1 MSKICYTG
9 KPVIQL
15 YRIFSMLI
23 NRFMKKIALPLIGL
37 CSLLLLLSCSED
49 RDDIQISNNLEIKNF
64 IYSAMNIYYLYKPD
78 VPVLANDF
86 FDSQADLN
94 VYLDPFN
101 TPEDLYED
109 LLSNADRFSFMTDDY
124 RELEN
129 RFAGVS
135 KDNGLEYRLVRV
147 SPGSD
152 EIIGY
157 VRYIIPNSNASTKD
171 IKRGDAFTK
180 VNNTPLTITN
190 YLDLLALDTYTL
202 TLADLTDTGN
212 AVSIT
217 ENGRSVTLTKEE
229 GLIENPILIAKT
241 LNISGQKIGYLM
253 YNAYTADFDDELNA
267 AFAQFKTD
275 GITDLVLDLRYNG
288 GGSVESA
295 IDLTSM
301 ITGQFNGEVITKQ
314 QWNPE
319 IQAAFEAEDPEA
331 LIDRFNN
338 TIRTGESI
346 NSLNLGRLFVIG
358 TGSTA
363 SASELTIIGLKP
375 YINVQTIGT
384 TTVGKFQASTTLY
397 DSENFS
403 RQNVN
408 PNHFYAI
415 QPLIYTYANSAG
427 TVGPPTGIEPDFEIA
442 ERASNLGVLG
452 DPNEPLLK
460 MALDQ
465 ILGRSASTKSFENT
479 THLETVGESK
489 MFNPDFQRM
498 YVLDLPKS

>member
-1 MSKICYTG
+1 
-9 KPVIQL
+9 
-15 YRIFSMLI
+15 
-23 NRFMKKIALPLIGL
+23 MKKTTLPLIL
-37 CSLLLLLSCSED
+37 FCCALFTISCSED
-49 RDDIQISNNLEIKNF
+49 RDDVQIVSNLEIKNF

-86 FDSQADLN
+86 FNDQSDLN
-94 VYLDPFN
+94 SYLDPFN
-101 TPEDLYED
+101 TPEDLFED
-109 LLSNADRFSFMTDDY
+109 LLSGQDRFSFITDDY
-124 RELEN
+124 RELED

-147 SPGSD
+147 APGSND
-152 EIIGY
+152 IVGY
-157 VRYIIPNSNASTKD
+157 VRYIIPNSNAATKG

-180 VNNTPLTITN
+180 VNGTSLTLTN
-190 YLDLLALDTYTL
+190 YIDLLALDTYTL
-202 TLADLTDTGN
+202 TLADITNDGTTT
-212 AVSIT
+212 SII

-241 LNISGQKIGYLM
+241 LTIDGSKIGYLL
-253 YNAYTADFDDELNA
+253 YNAYTADFDDELNDT
-267 AFAQFKTD
+267 FAQFKAD
-275 GITDLVLDLRYNG
+275 GISDLVLDLRYNG

-295 IDLTSM
+295 VDLTSM
-301 ITGQFNGEVITKQ
+301 ITGQFNGEIITKQ

-319 IQAAFEAEDPEA
+319 LQAAFESNDPED
-331 LIDRFNN
+331 LLDRFNS

-346 NSLNLGRLFVIG
+346 NSLNLSRLFVIG

-375 YINVQTIGT
+375 YIEIKTIGT

-397 DSENFS
+397 DSENFG

-415 QPLIYTYANSAG
+415 QPLIYTYANANG
-427 TVGPPTGIEPDFEIA
+427 TVGPATGIVPDFEIA
-442 ERASNLGVLG
+442 ETPSNLGILG

-460 MALDQ
+460 VAIDQ
-465 ILGRSASTKSFENT
+465 ILGRSSATKSSKLENSM
-479 THLETVGESK
+479 EVVGESK
-489 MFNPDFQRM
+489 MFTPNFQRM
-498 YVLDLPKS
+498 YVLDLPNR